1 MVLVGV
7 SMKYIIDDYQLIK
20 AGEALYL
27 GNYGIGAKITNQNLA
42 NLLLSLQKQ
51 EKLEISEADLKALA
65 HTHNIVYEQLVN
77 ALLNK
82 LKIIQVHSPRKF
94 STIYINSDDEMI
106 TELLKESF
114 DKEYAIEICHSA
126 IHQYQ
131 ENTLVIFYRKNY
143 SNHDFKA
150 LYQHLPKK
158 VYAVTAGIVHKVLII
173 DNLYYVNSGL
183 PTHFS
188 NLNQLL
194 ACVHNDVSI
203 TKNNWLL
210 FYRKLMQSG
219 SDQFPDPEVSGCQ
232 RGYIAYSL
240 QRFASQYTNFWKL
253 PTTLDE
259 INWFWHVDLT
269 SFSVTREVAIH
280 SPYSEY
286 DMGLNLKTKQVT
298 EAV

>member
-1 MVLVGV
+1 
-7 SMKYIIDDYQLIK
+7 MKYIIDDYQLIK

-42 NLLLSLQKQ
+42 NVLLTLQKQ
-51 EKLEISEADLKALA
+51 EKLEISEETLKSLA
-65 HTHNIVYEQLVN
+65 QTNNIEYEQLVN

-82 LKIIQVHSPRKF
+82 LKVIQPLSPRKF
-94 STIYINSDDEMI
+94 SKIYINSDDNMI
-106 TELLKESF
+106 SELLKDSF
-114 DKEYAIEICHSA
+114 EKEYTVIVCHTST
-126 IHQYQ
+126 YTYE
-131 ENTLVIFYRKNY
+131 ENSLVIFYRSNY
-143 SNHDFKA
+143 SNHEFKS
-150 LYQHLPKK
+150 LYQHLPEN
-158 VYAVTAGIVHKVLII
+158 VYIVTAGIIHKVLII
-173 DNLYYVNSGL
+173 DNLFYQGSGL

-188 NLNQLL
+188 NLNNLL

-210 FYRKLMQSG
+210 FYRKLMQTSA
-219 SDQFPDPEVSGCQ
+219 DQFPEPVVSKCQ
-232 RGYIAYSL
+232 RGYIGYCL
-240 QRFASQYTNFWKL
+240 QKFASQYTNFWKL

-259 INWFWHVDLT
+259 VNWFWHVDLT

-286 DMGLNLKTKQVT
+286 DMNLNLKINQVA